1 MNGKLY
7 GVGVGPG
14 DPELVTLKAARLI
27 AGCDRLAFPSSGD
40 RVAYT
45 IACGAVPQAAQ
56 KPVLE
61 LELPMTRDTQALEYS
76 RQQAAEQLAACLEQG
91 EQVVFL
97 TIGDVSIYST
107 YTYLQTLVRRMGYA
121 VEMVPGV
128 PSFCAVAAR
137 LGAPLVEG
145 GTPLH
150 LLPASYAGTEQALDW
165 PGTKVLMKSGRSL
178 EQVAQALHRRGLG
191 DKTQA
196 VEQCGLPG
204 EQVYGCLEALEGQA
218 HYLTTLVVT
227 D

>member
-1 MNGKLY
+1 MSGKLY

-45 IACGAVPQAAQ
+45 VACAAVPQAAG

-61 LELPMTRDTQALEYS
+61 LELPMTRDPKVLEQH
-76 RQQAAEQLAACLEQG
+76 RQRAAGQLAACLEQG

-107 YTYLQTLVRRMGYA
+107 YTYLQTLVRQMGYPT
-121 VEMVPGV
+121 EMVPGV

-137 LGAPLVEG
+137 LGMPLVEG

-150 LLPASYAGTEQALDW
+150 ILPASYAGTEQALDW

-178 EQVAQALHRRGLG
+178 EQVSALLRQRGLAG
-191 DKTQA
+191 KTRA

-204 EQVYGCLEALEGQA
+204 ERAYGSLDELEGRA
-218 HYLTTLVVT
+218 HYLTTLVVE